1 VSTKEISP
9 GSVLEHD
16 QLKDV
21 GSNKELWALLIST
34 FLLRIGFAASLILF
48 DWQLVWGIENTLG
61 SDAVSE
67 FGPIFLT
74 AFASITFLIA
84 EIFLTGYYGH
94 RSDRTGVKPIILFA
108 TFGAAFVLLLYA
120 PSTVILVRADKALNS
135 AYLSLVIMV
144 LYLAAIHFV
153 HGIVASA
160 KVSPTL
166 GYINHYSTDNNRS
179 LRMAYYDNAVLYGR
193 AVGMPF
199 GGFLWWIMGVEETD
213 ISVEEEARRIAWTFP
228 ILSVVLLVATL
239 FIIFGI
245 KNTPEEKEVAPFS
258 IKEDISL
265 AAKVMFDEKRKP
277 LLVPWLAL
285 AALIGAV
292 SLWGPS
298 IAFRTEG
305 GDEERAISALIP
317 VVIIVVALALP
328 APIWGKYA
336 DTHDRRSALNIGIA
350 GLPVILIGALVGY
363 PFYKDDLSL
372 TNIPLLISI
381 VPGIMLLSAL
391 VPVMMGALG
400 DTAEHGGHEDGQV
413 MSGYHFIIAAG
424 EIIGILIGGLFIGIF
439 AMIQSMTGWFGEKS
453 DVEGEIGAGDSNA
466 LLIGFM
472 LFILILISLV
482 VRGVLKIPHKEL
494 TED

>member
-1 VSTKEISP
+1 VIKGKTS
-9 GSVLEHD
+9 
-16 QLKDV
+16 
-21 GSNKELWALLIST
+21 ELIALLIST

-48 DWQLVWGIENTLG
+48 DWQLIWGIESTLG
-61 SDAVSE
+61 LDAVSE

-108 TFGAAFVLLLYA
+108 TLGAAVVLLLYA
-120 PSTVILVRADKALNS
+120 PASLILDSLKNSQGAYTSLFMMVMYIAL
-135 AYLSLVIMV
+135 
-144 LYLAAIHFV
+144 IHFL

-166 GYINHYSTDNNRS
+166 GYINHFSTDHNRA

-199 GGFLWWIMGVEETD
+199 GGLLWFWLGVEED
-213 ISVEEEARRIAWTFP
+213 GISVHEQAKRIAWIYP
-228 ILSVVLLVATL
+228 ILSLILIFAAL

-245 KNTPEEKEVAPFS
+245 RNTPEHKDVHPFS
-258 IKEDISL
+258 IKNDLIL
-265 AAKVMFDEKRKP
+265 AAKVMLDPKRKP
-277 LLVPWLAL
+277 LLMPWLAL
-285 AALIGAV
+285 AAIIGSV

-305 GDEERAISALIP
+305 GEDRALDALTP
-317 VVIIVVALALP
+317 VVILVVALALP
-328 APIWGKYA
+328 APLWGRYA

-350 GLPVILIGALVGY
+350 GLPVLVIGLIIGF
-363 PFYKDDLSL
+363 PFYKDDPSLS
-372 TNIPLLISI
+372 NIPLLFSV
-381 VPGIMLLSAL
+381 VPGIMLFSAL
-391 VPVMMGALG
+391 VPVLMGALG
-400 DTAEHGGHEDGQV
+400 DTAEYGSHDDGQI

-439 AMIQSMTGWFGEKS
+439 AFLQQLTGWFGSTETVDNEIS
-453 DVEGEIGAGDSNA
+453 SGENNA
-466 LLIGFM
+466 LLVGFL
-472 LFILILISLV
+472 LFEIILIFIVL
-482 VRGVLKIPHKEL
+482 RGVLKIPHRNLREDPDFPL
-494 TED
+494 TM